1 MRRRQENLKA
11 VKEAPGKTMA
21 RVCPRAHG
29 GQTDVLG
36 HVHQEQKW
44 RGIFWGAKIYL
55 KSLPQWNNLS
65 LNAVEMASLGS

>member
-1 MRRRQENLKA
+1 
-11 VKEAPGKTMA
+11 MA
-21 RVCPRAHG
+21 RVCQRAHG

-55 KSLPQWNNLS
+55 KILPQWNNLS

>member
-29 GQTDVLG
+29 GQTDGLG

-44 RGIFWGAKIYL
+44 RGIFWGAKIT
-55 KSLPQWNNLS
+55 
-65 LNAVEMASLGS
+65 